1 MSQVWC
7 CRSTVGPVPK
17 EGRYQDALLTS
28 LTRIIGQ
35 WTAPDFLT
43 GVVAREGVELDSGA
57 ITTITLLSADGPQRP
72 SLLAHHM
79 VTGASNISK
88 IVARLTAAGLA
99 ERIPDPADARAQLI
113 KLTPAGKRVADT
125 FVRAGD
131 GLVDDLLTGWSEQDR
146 DDLVRLLQKLEK
158 STINFSDH
166 LRTTH
171 STPASQGTGE
181 IKGAM
186 Q

>member
-1 MSQVWC
+1 M
-7 CRSTVGPVPK
+7 PK
-17 EGRYQDALLTS
+17 GGRYQDALLTS

-88 IVARLTAAGLA
+88 IVARLSAAGLA

-113 KLTPAGKRVADT
+113 KLTPAGQRVANT

-131 GLVDDLLTGWSEQDR
+131 GLVDDLLTGWSPQDR
-146 DDLVRLLQKLEK
+146 CELVRLLQKLEK
-158 STINFSDH
+158 STINFSEQ

-171 STPASQGTGE
+171 SPPAPQGTGDNE
-181 IKGAM
+181 GAM

>member
-1 MSQVWC
+1 M
-7 CRSTVGPVPK
+7 PK
-17 EGRYQDALLTS
+17 KGRYQGALLTS

-57 ITTITLLSADGPQRP
+57 ITIITLLSADGPQRP
-72 SLLAHHM
+72 SMLAHHM

-88 IVARLTAAGLA
+88 IVARLVAAGLA
-99 ERIPDPADARAQLI
+99 ERIADPADARAQLI
-113 KLTPAGKRVADT
+113 TLTPAGQRVADT

-131 GLVDDLLTGWSEQDR
+131 GLVDDLLTGWSPQDR
-146 DDLVRLLQKLEK
+146 CELVRLLQKLEK
-158 STINFSDH
+158 STINFSEQ

-171 STPASQGTGE
+171 STPAAQRAGDT
-181 IKGAM
+181 KGVT

>member
-1 MSQVWC
+1 M
-7 CRSTVGPVPK
+7 PK
-17 EGRYQDALLTS
+17 AGRYQDALLTS

-43 GVVAREGVELDSGA
+43 GVVAREGVDLDSGA
-57 ITTITLLSADGPQRP
+57 ITTITLLSANGPQRP

-88 IVARLTAAGLA
+88 IVARLAAAGLA

-113 KLTPAGKRVADT
+113 KLTPSGQCVANT

-131 GLVDDLLTGWSEQDR
+131 GLVDDLLSGWSPQDR
-146 DDLVRLLQKLEK
+146 CELVRLLQKLEK
-158 STINFSDH
+158 STIDFSEQLH
-166 LRTTH
+166 TQK
-171 STPASQGTGE
+171 STSAPQGTGDT
-181 IKGAM
+181 KGAM